1 MGRGGLY
8 IDNDELNLYLTE
20 KGDNKKRRLLIGG
33 SGISIILGI
42 LFALYFL
49 KFFNSPAEK
58 RLRNE
63 IESYRTKYS
72 IVNSQMSK
80 LAEHIEHFEDK
91 DNNTYRVIFELPII
105 PAEKRFNGM
114 GGLDTEFEN
123 GSVQLT
129 LLSANSLEKIDLL
142 MHRMQI
148 QESSFEELMK
158 SALSKEK
165 MLASLPTIMPVAKE
179 RIRITSLFG
188 WRPNPFRRSVF
199 SFHSGVDFAGR
210 VGTPIYA
217 TGDGV
222 VINPNSGMSGYGR
235 VVVINHG
242 YSYRTLYA
250 HLQRA
255 IVKPGDRVKRG
266 QVIGYLG
273 NTGSSTGPHLHYE
286 VIKNGQS
293 VNPMN
298 YIYSSLT
305 RDEFNEILQQAELQ

>member
-1 MGRGGLY
+1 MGSGGFY

-20 KGDNKKRRLLIGG
+20 KGDNKKRRLIIGG
-33 SGISIILGI
+33 SGVSIILGI
-42 LFALYFL
+42 LFAIYFL

-58 RLRNE
+58 QLRNE
-63 IESYRTKYS
+63 IETYRTKYS
-72 IVNSQMSK
+72 IVNAQLSK
-80 LAEHIEHFEDK
+80 LAEHIEYFEEK
-91 DNNTYRVIFELPII
+91 DNQTYRVIFELPAISD
-105 PAEKRFNGM
+105 EKRFNGV
-114 GGLDTEFEN
+114 GGPEIEATADL
-123 GSVQLT
+123 SQLT

-142 MHRMQI
+142 MHRMEV
-148 QESSFEELMK
+148 QEKSFEELMK
-158 SALSKEK
+158 AALSKEK

-199 SFHSGVDFAGR
+199 SFHAGVDFAGR

-222 VINPNSGMSGYGR
+222 VISPNSGMSGYGR

-242 YSYRTLYA
+242 YSYKTLYA

-266 QVIGYLG
+266 QIIGYLG

-286 VIKNGQS
+286 VIKGGQS

-305 RDEFNEILQQAELQ
+305 REEFNEILQQAELQ